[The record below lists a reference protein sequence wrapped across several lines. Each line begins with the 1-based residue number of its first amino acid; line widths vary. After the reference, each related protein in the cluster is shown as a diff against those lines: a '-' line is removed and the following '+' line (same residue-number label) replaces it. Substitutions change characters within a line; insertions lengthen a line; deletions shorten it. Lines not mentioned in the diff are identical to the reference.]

1 MHLFGE
7 WEGVALDS
15 TAEVSRLK
23 LSLAGT
29 VAPRAT
35 PTNPAY
41 LALCASTT
49 VLLLQGP
56 IGPFYDRLARWL
68 QAQGKRVLRV
78 AFQGGDV
85 ADSRALEPVV
95 YRGTREAWPEYL
107 GELLTREEVDAVVL
121 FGQARSYHAA
131 AVEEARDRHCAVIVL
146 EEGYFRPGFVTM
158 ELDGVNGYSR
168 TLENYR
174 WTHETPIPPAPLQ
187 ADDTP
192 HHFRKMVLHAT
203 RHYLAMWARRH
214 HFGPYQHHREPS
226 PWHYFRY
233 WMRTWARKA
242 WRYRHDMNLESD
254 LIASGVPYFLVP
266 LQNDGDSQITH
277 HSVYGENSI
286 FIMEVL
292 RSFAVHAPA
301 DSRLVFRVH
310 PYARGG
316 HAHRHLI
323 HSVSEDL
330 GLGAR
335 VVYLMEGHTPVLAQ
349 HSRGVV
355 LINSTVGLQV
365 LERGAPLMALGDALY
380 RRHGL
385 TFQGP
390 LDRFWHEAVPADR
403 KAVDAFLAQ
412 LKNLTQMPASV
423 YANADEPLRWP
434 APLL

>member
-1 MHLFGE
+1 MDS
-7 WEGVALDS
+7 VLDRPKTE
-15 TAEVSRLK
+15 TAP
-23 LSLAGT
+23 AGPPS
-29 VAPRAT
+29 PRAT

-41 LALCASTT
+41 LSLCGART

-56 IGPFYDRLARWL
+56 LGPFYDRLARWL

-78 AFQGGDV
+78 AFQGGDL
-85 ADSRALEPVV
+85 ADCRAVV
-95 YRGTREAWPEYL
+95 PLAYRGTLADWPAYL
-107 GELLTREEVDAVVL
+107 RELLVSEGVDAVVL

-131 AVEEARDRHCAVIVL
+131 AVEEARDHHCAVIVL
-146 EEGYFRPGFVTM
+146 EEGYFRPGFITM

-174 WTHETPIPPAPLQ
+174 WTRETPIPPAPLQ

-192 HHFRKMVLHAT
+192 HHFRKMALHAT

-214 HFGPYQHHREPS
+214 HFGCYEHHREPS
-226 PWHYFRY
+226 PWHYVRY
-233 WMRTWARKA
+233 WLRTWARKA
-242 WRYRHDMNLESD
+242 WRYRHDLHLESE
-254 LIASGVPYFLVP
+254 LIASGVPYLLVP

-277 HSVYGENSI
+277 HSVYGENSF

-292 RSFAVHAPA
+292 RSFALHAPA
-301 DSRLVFRVH
+301 NSKLVFRVH

-323 HSVSEDL
+323 RSVAQDL
-330 GLGAR
+330 GIGSR

-365 LERGAPLMALGDALY
+365 LERGAPLIALGDALY
-380 RRHGL
+380 RRYGL
-385 TFQGP
+385 TFAGP
-390 LDRFWHEAVPADR
+390 LDRFWAEAKPADR
-403 KAVDAFLAQ
+403 QAVEAFLAQ

-423 YANADEPLRWP
+423 YANAEEPLLWP

>member
-1 MHLFGE
+1 M
-7 WEGVALDS
+7 DS
-15 TAEVSRLK
+15 AEHISRLK
-23 LSLAGT
+23 VLLAVADT
-29 VAPRAT
+29 VRAT

-41 LALCASTT
+41 LALCAASTI
-49 VLLLQGP
+49 LLLQGP
-56 IGPFYDRLARWL
+56 LGPFYDRLARWL
-68 QAQGKRVLRV
+68 QGQGKRVLRV
-78 AFQGGDV
+78 AFQGGDL
-85 ADSRALEPVV
+85 ADCRVVEPVV
-95 YRGTREAWPEYL
+95 YRGTLEAWPAFL
-107 GELLTREEVDAVVL
+107 ADLLAREDVDAVVL

-131 AVEEARDRHCAVIVL
+131 AVEEARDRYCAVIVL

-203 RHYLAMWARRH
+203 RHYLAMWVRRH
-214 HFGPYQHHREPS
+214 HFGTYQHHREPS
-226 PWHYFRY
+226 PWYYLGY
-233 WMRTWARKA
+233 WLRTWSRKA
-242 WRYRHDMNLESD
+242 RRYRRDLHLENE
-254 LIASGVPYFLVP
+254 LIASGEPFFLVP

-277 HSVYGENSI
+277 HSVYGENSM

-292 RSFAVHAPA
+292 RSFAVHSPP
-301 DSRLVFRVH
+301 DSKLVFRVH

-323 HSVSEDL
+323 RSVTEDL
-330 GLGAR
+330 GIGAR
-335 VVYLMEGHTPVLAQ
+335 VIYLMEGHTPVLAQ

-365 LERGAPLMALGDALY
+365 LERGAPLMALGESVY
-380 RRHGL
+380 RSQGL
-385 TFQGP
+385 TFSGS
-390 LDRFWHEAVPADR
+390 LDRFWSEATSADREAVDS
-403 KAVDAFLAQ
+403 FLVQ